1 MLKILFIGDIS
12 GKIGRRA
19 IAKLLPKI
27 KKEEKIDFIIANPE
41 NVAHGQGITKST
53 LDELMDTDIDFF
65 TGGDH
70 SFAAKKQLDDIFGGK
85 YPIIRPAN
93 YPAGVPGKGYD
104 IVKYKDHEI
113 LIINLIGRVYMR
125 FDYDCPFRKLDEIL
139 ANFSNRKFS
148 AIIVD
153 IHAEATS
160 EKIILGK
167 YADKR
172 VTAVLGTHTH
182 VMTADHEVT
191 ENGMAYITDV
201 GMTGFADGSLGVE
214 KEGIIE
220 TFLTQIKNPHVIPE
234 KGRAIF
240 SSVLLTINSKTGKAK
255 SIKPITKFININ

>member
-19 IAKLLPKI
+19 IEKLLPKI
-27 KKEEKIDFIIANPE
+27 RKEEKVDFVIANIE
-41 NVAHGQGITKST
+41 NVAHGQGITKNT
-53 LDELMDTDIDFF
+53 LDELMQTEIDFF

-70 SFAAKKQLDDIFGGK
+70 SFAAKKQLDEIYSGK
-85 YPIIRPAN
+85 YPLIRPAN
-93 YPAGVPGKGYD
+93 FPPNVPGKGFD
-104 IVKYKDHEI
+104 IVKIKDHEI
-113 LIINLIGRVYMR
+113 LIINLIGRVFMKS
-125 FDYDCPFRKLDEIL
+125 DYDCPFRKLDEIL
-139 ANFSNRKFS
+139 ANFSNQKFS

-167 YADKR
+167 YAEKR
-172 VTAVLGTHTH
+172 VSAVLGTHTH
-182 VMTADHEVT
+182 VMTADHEIT
-191 ENGMAYITDV
+191 AKGMAYITDV

-234 KGRAIF
+234 KGRAF
-240 SSVLLTINSKTGKAK
+240 LNGVLLTINNKTGKAK
-255 SIKPITKFININ
+255 AIKPITKFININ